1 MTSLPILVVEHEA
14 QCPPGWMGEWLAET
28 GAAIDVRRP
37 YVGDSLPDDLD
48 GHRSM
53 LVLGG
58 SMDAYSDDQHPW
70 LAHVKRLVRAA
81 AEEHVPVL
89 GICLGHQLAAVA
101 LGGAVHP
108 NPRGQQIGVLD
119 VGWAPAAA
127 SDPLFGSVSSARIAV
142 QWNNDIVTIP
152 PTATQVLARAG
163 TGELQAARFAHTVWG
178 VQSHPE
184 AGADIVGEWA
194 AQDRDSARERGVDVD
209 EYVARVAAATDEL
222 RASWKPLATAFAAM
236 SKEIPAT
243 W

>member
-1 MTSLPILVVEHEA
+1 VTPLPILVVEHEA
-14 QCPPGWMGEWLAET
+14 ECPPGWMGEWLAEA
-28 GAAIDVRRP
+28 GCAIDVRRP
-37 YVGDSLPDDLD
+37 YAGDALPERLDD
-48 GHRSM
+48 HRGM

-58 SMDAYSDDQHPW
+58 SMDAYSDDECPW
-70 LAHVKRLVRAA
+70 LAQVKRLIRSA

-101 LGGAVHP
+101 LGGAVRP

-127 SDPLFGSVSSARIAV
+127 SDPLLGPVSSARVAV
-142 QWNNDIVTIP
+142 QWNNDIVTVP

-184 AGADIVGEWA
+184 AGAEIVAAWA
-194 AQDRDSARERGVDVD
+194 AKDRDDARERGVDLD
-209 EYVARVAAATDEL
+209 EYVDRVAAASDEL
-222 RASWKPLATAFAAM
+222 RASWKLLATTFAAM
-236 SKEIPAT
+236 DKEIPAT